1 MCTLMCFSVA
11 CTELTHW
18 LNTHTQVH
26 TTHIHANTHT
36 HNHIDT
42 HRHVHTPSPRFSAL
56 TAAVGSSSPSRQRS
70 HVCFPVSCVDVLH
83 RLRSSPN
90 TRGRQCAGGVGRAGV
105 CVCCTLYIGRLTS
118 VAQQPK
124 HKRTTMRWWSW
135 PCRCVLYIVHA
146 AYVAP
151 CIWWPVV
158 CTQDNM

>member
-105 CVCCTLYIGRLTS
+105 CCTLYMLRMLHPAFGGLLY
-118 VAQQPK
+118 
-124 HKRTTMRWWSW
+124 
-135 PCRCVLYIVHA
+135 VLKII
-146 AYVAP
+146 
-151 CIWWPVV
+151 C
-158 CTQDNM
+158 NM